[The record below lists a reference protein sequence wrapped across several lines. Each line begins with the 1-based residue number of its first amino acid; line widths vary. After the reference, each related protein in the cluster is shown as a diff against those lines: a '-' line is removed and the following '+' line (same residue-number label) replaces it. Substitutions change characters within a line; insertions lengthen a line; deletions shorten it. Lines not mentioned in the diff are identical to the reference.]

1 MKILGWCLPHSDQ
14 KSLEFGRYYSVTLG
28 FYYNCSRI
36 EQTLVDVEIL
46 YHEAESCLQI
56 IITKS
61 IPPYARKKAMPV
73 QIVIFIDEPRKHV
86 DYPFDAVFDF
96 TDEVP
101 LYNTYI
107 PHMLIH

>member
-1 MKILGWCLPHSDQ
+1 MNVLGWCLPHSDQ
-14 KSLEFGRYYSVTLG
+14 KSLEFGRYYNVKLS

-36 EQTLVDVEIL
+36 EQTIVDVEIL

-56 IITKS
+56 IITKP
-61 IPPYARKKAMPV
+61 IAHHAPKKDMPV
-73 QIVIFIDEPRKHV
+73 QIVIIIDEPRKHV
-86 DYPFDAVFDF
+86 VYPFDAVFDF